1 LFDFFATRKLAH
13 LRNEEVY
20 KSPSFLEELDE
31 DPGLVVDPGDRCFHI
46 LLKIIAISIKQMREV
61 EDSKGIRNLVTR
73 VLPNHDRQYPKEKTV
88 HQRDLAS
95 LRNHHDLLCT
105 LFWAAPPDLRPSITL
120 IRELVNPESSHHEA
134 YLINLRS
141 WENLTRFVL
150 AFTPTPTAYLPLA
163 TWQNESFTQLLAQHQ
178 SAEKDIEDQLRQLPP
193 AAKQLISQQRIIATI
208 KENKNQ
214 IVMALEENLRALKR
228 RIDRT
233 TNMPAIKLVVDNVE
247 CIRKLL

>member
-1 LFDFFATRKLAH
+1 
-13 LRNEEVY
+13 VY
-20 KSPSFLEELDE
+20 KSPSFLEELDK
-31 DPGLVVDPGDRCFHI
+31 DPSLVVDQEDRCFHI
-46 LLKIIAISIKQMREV
+46 LLKIIAISIKQMR
-61 EDSKGIRNLVTR
+61 DAGDTKGIRNLVTR

-141 WENLTRFVL
+141 WENLTRFIL

-163 TWQNESFTQLLAQHQ
+163 TWQNESFTQLLAQYQ
-178 SAEKDIEDQLRQLPP
+178 SAEKDIQDQLRQLPA
-193 AAKQLISQQRIIATI
+193 AAKQLISQHMITTTI
-208 KENKNQ
+208 QDNQ
-214 IVMALEENLRALKR
+214 KQVIMALAQNLNALKR
-228 RIDRT
+228 RIDRA
-233 TNMPAIKLVVDNVE
+233 TNIDVIRLVAFDVR
-247 CIRKLL
+247 CISKLL